1 MRFAKNILCSVREV
15 NLSDYIKFFLKLVIY
30 INLQIIEKLFNFY
43 AIFFFKLIV
52 HWRYY
57 NLSNSN

>member
-43 AIFFFKLIV
+43 AIFFFQI
-52 HWRYY
+52 
-57 NLSNSN
+57 NSSLEVLQLK

>member
-30 INLQIIEKLFNFY
+30 INLQIIEKLYLIFML
-43 AIFFFKLIV
+43 IFFFQI
-52 HWRYY
+52 
-57 NLSNSN
+57 NSSLEVLQLK